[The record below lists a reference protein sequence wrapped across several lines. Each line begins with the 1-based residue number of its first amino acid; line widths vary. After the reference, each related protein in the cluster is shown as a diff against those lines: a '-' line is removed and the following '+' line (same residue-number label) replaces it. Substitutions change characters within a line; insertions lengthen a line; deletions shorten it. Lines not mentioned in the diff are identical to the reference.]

1 MAHAEGPLMKWP
13 FDHRQHL
20 RFAWAVLS
28 ELPTEDAIE
37 LLGSEIRAFAETRA
51 PGKYHETMTQFWVRL
66 VAHTRSIDRDPSDFD
81 AHLQRFP
88 ILLDAQAPTRRYSSV
103 VLGSHKA
110 RAAFVPPDLLPI
122 P

>member
-1 MAHAEGPLMKWP
+1 MAHAEGPFVRRP

-28 ELPTEDAIE
+28 EFGTDGAIE
-37 LLGSEIRAFAETRA
+37 VVGSEIRAFAALRA

-66 VAHTRSIDRDPSDFD
+66 VAHTRSIDGDPGDFD
-81 AHLQRFP
+81 AHLRRFP
-88 ILLDAQAPTRRYSSV
+88 ILLDAAAPARHYFAAVLSSNEA
-103 VLGSHKA
+103 A
-110 RAAFVPPDLLPI
+110 RAIRPPDLLAI